1 MLLSYEYLEKS
12 QFLMYG
18 KEHPRIHPLD
28 LLNIRIP
35 LPDLD
40 TQRKI
45 VTDIQKQQK
54 INEKAKERIAEYRRR
69 IDDLIIQTISY

>member
-1 MLLSYEYLEKS
+1 
-12 QFLMYG
+12 MYG